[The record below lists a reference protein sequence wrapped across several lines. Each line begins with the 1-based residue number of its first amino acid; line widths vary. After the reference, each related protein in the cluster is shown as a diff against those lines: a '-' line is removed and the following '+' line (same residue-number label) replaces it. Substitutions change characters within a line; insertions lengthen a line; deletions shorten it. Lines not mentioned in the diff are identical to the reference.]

1 MIRNEEGS
9 LRIQQ
14 GRPTVVGSPQELE
27 QLADDTAEQL
37 FEIQGTEG
45 TEGTQ
50 LAPNRTSSCV
60 LERVIFK
67 VLMGLTGGAIFGG
80 GYAVNA
86 YGYKSEIHVE
96 IAAELR
102 DTGHKEVH
110 CHRTYDGIACFS
122 KGEQISKEE
131 AEKAEGR
138 LRMHDF
144 VYRFFLVGTPA
155 SFIVTYCVHLEDQQ
169 RLRDRES
176 PQVTIQDT
184 PIRHDEAITDPNL
197 PINESP
203 IRNVSQTDIDEII
216 AAARNRNPAIVN
228 LLSEGRGL
236 GARRSGKTALMLAAE
251 KGQWDICAVIIEKLI
266 KNDLTKITLKKSDF
280 NETCPI
286 SLDNVLQPVWVAN
299 DDGDGGIGDVYEQR
313 ALLEWVASSN
323 QRLLKEEITITELL
337 GPGSPLEFPVPLSML
352 IKSCPNNIRK
362 VVWDKPNTG
371 TDPKTGP
378 EPKTPQGLVGSD
390 EENFNL
396 GAENN
401 V

>member
-122 KGEQISKEE
+122 EGEQISKEE

-286 SLDNVLQPVWVAN
+286 SLEKVGDPVYVSPAK
-299 DDGDGGIGDVYEQR
+299 DKIGQVYER
-313 ALLEWVASSN
+313 RRLLEWIAASN
-323 QRLLKEEITITELL
+323 EILLKEKIKIINSL
-337 GPGSPLEFPVPLSML
+337 GPENQLEFSVPHSRDILL
-352 IKSCPNNIRK
+352 CPEHIYEIVRSHESDG
-362 VVWDKPNTG
+362 DKPSL
-371 TDPKTGP
+371 D
-378 EPKTPQGLVGSD
+378 
-390 EENFNL
+390 
-396 GAENN
+396 AENN